1 MNEQNTP
8 TNSLGPIGK
17 TGLGPHPVG
26 EVPKLLAG
34 VKYDEDKPD
43 YSLLPA
49 NALNDL
55 VRVLTYGARK
65 YDRENWRKVPDMNNR
80 YFAAAM
86 RHMWAL
92 RRGELFDPET
102 GIHHAAHAMCSMAFI
117 CEKWYEENI
126 HGATPDEDRPGKLM
140 EETEAKIFER
150 LADKFSHIAAS
161 AIQ

>member
-1 MNEQNTP
+1 
-8 TNSLGPIGK
+8 
-17 TGLGPHPVG
+17 VG
-26 EVPKLLAG
+26 EAPKLLAG

-55 VRVLTYGARK
+55 VKVLTYGAQK

-86 RHMWAL
+86 RHMWAM

-102 GIHHAAHAMCSMAFI
+102 GIHHAAHAMCSIAFI
-117 CEKWYEENI
+117 CEKWHEENI
-126 HGATPDEDRPGKLM
+126 QGATPDEVCDTVAPVGLHFAEGQPEKFDGEMR
-140 EETEAKIFER
+140 ETEAKIFER
-150 LADKFSHIAAS
+150 LADGFSQIAHP
-161 AIQ
+161 QDRPR